1 MRDIQQWLDAQR
13 IAEIGSANPDV
24 RFVDQEPADA

>member
-13 IAEIGSANPDV
+13 IAEIGSVNPDV
-24 RFVDQEPADA
+24 RFLEAENDS